1 MKILHL
7 HIGTHKTA
15 TTSLQVFCQENESV
29 LEKNGYCYPL
39 MPFGYPGISE
49 ARNGHFL
56 IGKILDEK
64 GEVSQKNEEK
74 MFREGM
80 KQVNKIF
87 QKYDHVVLSDEGIW
101 LSMDYNRTSLWE
113 TLQEESEKRGFK
125 IHVIVYLKRQDK
137 YLQSVWNQRIKAKRR
152 IQETFEEFVKTIQV
166 PLWLNYYQKLK
177 RMAEIIGKENIT
189 VRRFEPNRFIG
200 GSIYADFL
208 EGIGLSL
215 TDEYQISAGVRN
227 EGLYGNTLEIKR
239 VLNGVS
245 LIKDNDVQEFM
256 KQSLEVCSKISAM
269 NYPSTLLS
277 GDETKEFL
285 DHYRMEN
292 RKVAQE
298 FLHEQGTELFDETI
312 EDLPQWEKD
321 NPCMTDD
328 VIRFFGTVGMDLFL
342 RQKEMEQRIKTLE
355 QKLKVQER
363 KTSNIIQNLHY
374 LKHPFQA
381 IRRFINNRKTGK
393 NRKL

>member
-80 KQVNKIF
+80 KQVNKLF

-137 YLQSVWNQRIKAKRR
+137 YL
-152 IQETFEEFVKTIQV
+152 
-166 PLWLNYYQKLK
+166 
-177 RMAEIIGKENIT
+177 
-189 VRRFEPNRFIG
+189 
-200 GSIYADFL
+200 
-208 EGIGLSL
+208 
-215 TDEYQISAGVRN
+215 
-227 EGLYGNTLEIKR
+227 
-239 VLNGVS
+239 
-245 LIKDNDVQEFM
+245 
-256 KQSLEVCSKISAM
+256 
-269 NYPSTLLS
+269 
-277 GDETKEFL
+277 
-285 DHYRMEN
+285 
-292 RKVAQE
+292 
-298 FLHEQGTELFDETI
+298 
-312 EDLPQWEKD
+312 
-321 NPCMTDD
+321 
-328 VIRFFGTVGMDLFL
+328 
-342 RQKEMEQRIKTLE
+342 
-355 QKLKVQER
+355 
-363 KTSNIIQNLHY
+363 
-374 LKHPFQA
+374 
-381 IRRFINNRKTGK
+381 
-393 NRKL
+393 